1 MDRGRPS
8 TRNDANKK
16 EEEEEEEGEEEEEEE
31 GKGEEESASTTKS
44 KTTEKI
50 STPTLHLHGLKDPH
64 LPNGRRQLAA
74 SYDAAAATLYEI
86 DYHHAMPWNK
96 SEAARLADLI
106 VKMCWDTATTRS
118 PRSGS
123 SNW

>member
-1 MDRGRPS
+1 VVATDRGRPS
-8 TRNDANKK
+8 TRNDANKEE
-16 EEEEEEEGEEEEEEE
+16 EEEEEEEGDEVA
-31 GKGEEESASTTKS
+31 ASTTTS

-64 LPNGRRQLAA
+64 LPNGKRQLAT

-96 SEAARLADLI
+96 SDAARLADLI
-106 VKMCWDTATTRS
+106 VKMCGDTTTTRS
-118 PRSGS
+118 SRSGS
-123 SNW
+123 SSR

>member
-1 MDRGRPS
+1 MVATDRGRPS
-8 TRNDANKK
+8 TRSDANKK
-16 EEEEEEEGEEEEEEE
+16 EGGGGGEAA
-31 GKGEEESASTTKS
+31 ASTTTS

-64 LPNGRRQLAA
+64 LSNGRRQLAT

-96 SEAARLADLI
+96 SDAARLADLI
-106 VKMCWDTATTRS
+106 VKMCGDTATTRS
-118 PRSGS
+118 SRSGS
-123 SNW
+123 GSR